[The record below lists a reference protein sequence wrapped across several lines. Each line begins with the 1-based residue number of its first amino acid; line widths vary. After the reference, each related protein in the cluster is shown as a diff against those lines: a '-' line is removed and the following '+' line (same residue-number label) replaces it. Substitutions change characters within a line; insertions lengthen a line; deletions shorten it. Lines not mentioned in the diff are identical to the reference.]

1 MFKPFYI
8 SSPTA
13 IFFKDCSRNSFETPT
28 ANFSD
33 SYFETVADMLQ
44 HSKAAA
50 ALLLKLLQQFFLRDF
65 SCDFMQHF

>member
-28 ANFSD
+28 AFFSD
-33 SYFETVADMLQ
+33 SNFETVAGNLQ
-44 HSKAAA
+44 RSKTAAA
-50 ALLLKLLQQFFLRDF
+50 TLLRLL
-65 SCDFMQHF
+65 